1 MRNASFYS
9 ILNSEI
15 AHSVKEP
22 IDLEKELVTRGFPLA
37 SHGRIDWDKLSER
50 NLYEVGD
57 DHEAADVIIKIIQ
70 DCKLTGQVMV
80 VWSDAGINPVLMDIK
95 IACKYA
101 IQICEE
107 DWDCWII
114 SKSSNWVIEKYHEG
128 EVCFASIGS
137 I

>member
-80 VWSDAGINPVLMDIK
+80 VWSYAGINPVLMDIK